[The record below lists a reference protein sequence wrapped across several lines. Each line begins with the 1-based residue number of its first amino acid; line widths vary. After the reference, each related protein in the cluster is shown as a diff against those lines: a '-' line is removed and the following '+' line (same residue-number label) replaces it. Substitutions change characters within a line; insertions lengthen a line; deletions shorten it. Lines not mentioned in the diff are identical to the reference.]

1 MSVKYLNTGYIL
13 TFHGY
18 LAKTNYNGLLTENAI
33 NKIFLFYAN
42 IAKTYIMF

>member
-18 LAKTNYNGLLTENAI
+18 LAKTNYNGLTENAR